1 MVRLALRTFQI
12 TKWNIQ
18 NIISLQIL
26 WLVTLGK
33 AQRDLILD
41 ALHIFRGA
49 LEEAIAVDWVFHD
62 VEVFQVFELLERSV
76 ADFLKI
82 VLEEVEAGELFEV
95 ERHEGIIGDAGDL
108 VLSERQFFEI
118 RESRKGKLGQSIDAV

>member
-1 MVRLALRTFQI
+1 MVRLALRAFQV

-26 WLVTLGK
+26 WLVTLRE
-33 AQRDLILD
+33 AQRNLILN
-41 ALHIFRGA
+41 ALHIFCGA

-76 ADFLKI
+76 ANFLKI

-108 VLSERQFFEI
+108 VLSE
-118 RESRKGKLGQSIDAV
+118 

>member
-1 MVRLALRTFQI
+1 MVRLALRAFQVA
-12 TKWNIQ
+12 KWNIQ

-26 WLVTLGK
+26 WLVTLRE

-49 LEEAIAVDWVFHD
+49 LEKTVAVDRVFHD
-62 VEVFQVFELLERSV
+62 VEVFQVFELLECSV

-82 VLEEVEAGELFEV
+82 VLEEVETGELVEV
-95 ERHEGIIGDAGDL
+95 ERHEGIISNAGDL
-108 VLSERQFFEI
+108 VFS
-118 RESRKGKLGQSIDAV
+118 K